1 MHNATKEADEKVK
14 YINEKAEEL
23 NVLSNSLKTMF
34 KSDLGT
40 ILTNLNEV
48 TKLINDLNTTTKST
62 IDLATSKVKNLDG
75 SMFDD
80 KKLSELI
87 SKLPKIENKVQEKAI
102 QQPQGL
108 KNKVEEPIVKEKI
121 VENKPVNNQT
131 VARVDST
138 PSNVNNPQNKKTLWG
153 MDDLEAL
160 TKQVEST
167 VTKEEK
173 VITPP
178 PSNNNVKKSSWGA
191 DLEAL
196 AKAAEDVSND
206 KDK

>member
-1 MHNATKEADEKVK
+1 
-14 YINEKAEEL
+14 
-23 NVLSNSLKTMF
+23 MF
-34 KSDLGT
+34 KSDLGA

-48 TKLINDLNTTTKST
+48 TKLINDLNTTTKAT
-62 IDLATSKVKNLDG
+62 IDSATSKVKNLDD

-87 SKLPKIENKVQEKAI
+87 SKLPKIENKVQEKTV
-102 QQPQGL
+102 QQPQSF
-108 KNKVEEPIVKEKI
+108 KNKVEEPVVKEKT

-131 VARVDST
+131 TTRVDST
-138 PSNVNNPQNKKTLWG
+138 PSNVNLNNPQSKKTLWG

-167 VTKEEK
+167 VAKEEK

-178 PSNNNVKKSSWGA
+178 PSTNNVKKSSWGA